1 VTEQTL
7 KGVFDTKRGSGY
19 DDDRPRQ
26 YHFPKQY
33 RSIAEALIGSWIVYR
48 EPQRNAGRRA
58 YVAVARVTA
67 VEDDPHRKAHAYAY
81 VSDYL
86 EFPHLVPFISAGR
99 YAETALRAIAD
110 SAKVG
115 VYLRGRSIR
124 KLSDEDFA
132 QIVRA
137 GLGNVL
143 ATGNAVRLE
152 LDEQHTDYET
162 QGLLQAPVQEQ
173 ERRIEQILLN
183 RKIRDA
189 AFRSQVCDA
198 YDNRCAIT
206 GLRILNGS
214 GKPEAQAAH
223 IWAVSDGGPDVVQN
237 GIALSGTIHWLFDR
251 HLISLTDDYR
261 ILLSHNKVPAQLRFL
276 FESQMNRIHLP
287 MDERLWPHPAYI
299 AKHRERFVS
308 G

>member
-1 VTEQTL
+1 L
-7 KGVFDTKRGSGY
+7 KAVFDTKPGSGY

-67 VEDDPHRKAHAYAY
+67 IADDPERKGHAYAY
-81 VSDYL
+81 LADYL
-86 EFPHLVPFISAGR
+86 EFPQLVPFVSAGR
-99 YAETALRAIAD
+99 YAETALRAISD
-110 SAKVG
+110 QAKVG
-115 VYLRGRSIR
+115 VYLRGKSIR
-124 KLSDEDFA
+124 ALSDEDFA
-132 QIVRA
+132 GIVRA
-137 GLGNVL
+137 GLGPVL
-143 ATGNAVRLE
+143 SSENAVRFE
-152 LDEQHTDYET
+152 IDEPHADYEA
-162 QGLLQAPVQEQ
+162 QDLLQAPVQEQ

-198 YDNRCAIT
+198 YENRCAIT
-206 GLRILNGS
+206 GLRIVNGS
-214 GKPEAQAAH
+214 GKPEVQATH

-261 ILLSHNKVPAQLRFL
+261 ILVSHNKVPAELRFL
-276 FESQMNRIHLP
+276 FKSQMDRIHLP
-287 MDERLWPHPAYI
+287 IDARLWPHPAYI

>member
-1 VTEQTL
+1 L
-7 KGVFDTKRGSGY
+7 KGVFDTKPGSGY
-19 DDDRPRQ
+19 DDDLPRRYHFPRQ
-26 YHFPKQY
+26 Y
-33 RSIAEALIGSWIVYR
+33 RRIADALIGSWIVYR
-48 EPQRNAGRRA
+48 EPRRNTGRRA
-58 YVAVARVTA
+58 YVAVARVTN
-67 VEDDPHRKAHAYAY
+67 VEDDPERKAHAYAY
-81 VSDYL
+81 VSGYL
-86 EFPHLVPFISAGR
+86 AFPNPVPFVSRGR
-99 YAETALRAIAD
+99 YAEEALR
-110 SAKVG
+110 SASEPTKVG
-115 VYLRGRSIR
+115 VHLRGKSIR
-124 KLSDEDFA
+124 ELSDDDFG

-137 GLGNVL
+137 GLGSVL
-143 ATGNAVRLE
+143 DTQNAVRLE
-152 LDEQHTDYET
+152 LDEPHTDYET
-162 QGLLQAPVQEQ
+162 QDLLHSPVQEQ

-198 YDNRCAIT
+198 YDSRCAIT

-261 ILLSHNKVPAQLRFL
+261 ILLSHNKVPAELRFL

-287 MDERLWPHPAYI
+287 IDKRLWPHPAYI